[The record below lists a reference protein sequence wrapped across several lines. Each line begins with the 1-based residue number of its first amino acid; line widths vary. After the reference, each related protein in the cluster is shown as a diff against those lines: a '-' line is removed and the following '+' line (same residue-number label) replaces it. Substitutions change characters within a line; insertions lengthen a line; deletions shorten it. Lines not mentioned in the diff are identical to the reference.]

1 MASNSSRRIKPPFSH
16 ISTNSVDK
24 NLTTIIKNNRKTD
37 KYLLE
42 SLLQD
47 LAFIIGKLSSIYEIL
62 LKTIPNKID
71 NKN

>member
-1 MASNSSRRIKPPFSH
+1 MILNKEIIAKI
-16 ISTNSVDK
+16 NSVDK

-47 LAFIIGKLSSIYEIL
+47 LAFIIGKLSSIYEVL
-62 LKTIPNKID
+62 LKTIPNKIE
-71 NKN
+71 NKD